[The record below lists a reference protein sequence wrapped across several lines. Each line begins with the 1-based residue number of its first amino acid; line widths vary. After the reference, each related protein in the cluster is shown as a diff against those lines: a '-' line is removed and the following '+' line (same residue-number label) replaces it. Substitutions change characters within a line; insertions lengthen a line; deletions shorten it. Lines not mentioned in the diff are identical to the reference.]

1 MDIRMDTF
9 TIDGLDSTDLERILT
24 ALEYY
29 IRDCEDDTELDDAKE
44 IRILYHRIAAVVNK

>member
-1 MDIRMDTF
+1 MDTF